1 MVGGRL
7 GTDSNSAEA
16 LERADIREAYE
27 RGRKDERASRKRH
40 PILMTFT
47 FIAAAVGV
55 VLMALAAYNGSFG
68 RAGGVVDNNLAVAA
82 TQAEPVVR
90 DAARDAGQSLREAGA
105 SITDRAAEASPAA
118 PQAPATDKPR

>member
-7 GTDSNSAEA
+7 DTDSNSAEA

-27 RGRKDERASRKRH
+27 RGRKDERASRKRR

-82 TQAEPVVR
+82 TQVEPVVR
-90 DAARDAGQSLREAGA
+90 DVASDAGQSLREAGA
-105 SITDRAAEASPAA
+105 SITDRTAEAPPPAPAA
-118 PQAPATDKPR
+118 DTPR

>member
-1 MVGGRL
+1 MTGGRL
-7 GTDSNSAEA
+7 DTDSNSAEA

-27 RGRKDERASRKRH
+27 RGRKDQRASRKRH

-90 DAARDAGQSLREAGA
+90 DAASDAGQSLRKAGA
-105 SITDRAAEASPAA
+105 SITDRTPEAPH
-118 PQAPATDKPR
+118 QAPATDTPR

>member
-7 GTDSNSAEA
+7 DTDSNSAEA

-27 RGRKDERASRKRH
+27 RGRKDERASRKRR

-55 VLMALAAYNGSFG
+55 VLMALAAYNGSF
-68 RAGGVVDNNLAVAA
+68 VVDNNLAVAA
-82 TQAEPVVR
+82 TQVEPVVR
-90 DAARDAGQSLREAGA
+90 DVASDAGQSLREAGA
-105 SITDRAAEASPAA
+105 SITDRTAEAPPPAPAA
-118 PQAPATDKPR
+118 DTPR